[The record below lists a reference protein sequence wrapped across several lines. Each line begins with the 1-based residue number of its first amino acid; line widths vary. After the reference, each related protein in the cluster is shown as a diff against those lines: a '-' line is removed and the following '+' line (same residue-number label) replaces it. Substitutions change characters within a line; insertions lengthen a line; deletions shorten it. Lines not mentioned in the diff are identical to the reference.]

1 MLILYVKIDFQDTIF
16 KKIFGCAENLF
27 LNEDG
32 KWGGRGGAEKQGLR
46 NGIHYES
53 AQTPLIACRLCVT

>member
-1 MLILYVKIDFQDTIF
+1 MLILYVKIDFHDTIF

-32 KWGGRGGAEKQGLR
+32 KWGEGGAPKNRASEMESTMKVPRLR
-46 NGIHYES
+46 
-53 AQTPLIACRLCVT
+53 L